1 MCAQACHSMYVEVRG
16 QFVGVSSLLLP
27 YGVQVWNSVLWA
39 WQEVCLN
46 LLSHLCRPSP
56 VWFSLRYLVLSDR
69 PHLHQRPCPRSLCGV
84 SLSSGCA
91 VCSTVPHHPQLGSLW
106 GVALVTLHCNC
117 LLMCLPPPGWEQG
130 GQTDV
135 NQSCLQLCPST
146 QLSPAEVHAI
156 SATGWSG
163 SQQG

>member
-1 MCAQACHSMYVEVRG
+1 MIDRSWWLSCSQVDNSEGRTTPSLRVPIVMSPGAQASC
-16 QFVGVSSLLLP
+16 LLRST
-27 YGVQVWNSVLWA
+27 G
-39 WQEVCLN
+39 
-46 LLSHLCRPSP
+46 
-56 VWFSLRYLVLSDR
+56 SLRKDI
-69 PHLHQRPCPRSLCGV
+69 LHPTELPP
-84 SLSSGCA
+84 GCA

-130 GQTDV
+130 GQTGV